1 MSGRHAER
9 ELVRVLL
16 HERRYIEP
24 VAERIGPESFGDR
37 ACRAIFIELTTHDP
51 DGPLEDL
58 AASLD
63 DEATALLQD
72 LLNETGGLDRA
83 QETVDAG
90 INALVSRGIAEQMT
104 EIDRS
109 LPLAAPDQKDN
120 LIREKRRLQIEMQA
134 LGRLRWKGF
143 NSERL

>member
-1 MSGRHAER
+1 MSN
-9 ELVRVLL
+9 LVAMV
-16 HERRYIEP
+16 Y
-24 VAERIGPESFGDR
+24 
-37 ACRAIFIELTTHDP
+37 
-51 DGPLEDL
+51 
-58 AASLD
+58 D